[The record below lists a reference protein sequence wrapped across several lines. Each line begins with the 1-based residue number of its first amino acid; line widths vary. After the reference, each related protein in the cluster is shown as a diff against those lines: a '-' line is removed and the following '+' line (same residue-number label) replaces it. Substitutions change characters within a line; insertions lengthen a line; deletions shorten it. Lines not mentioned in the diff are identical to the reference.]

1 MNQIIYFA
9 KCNFEFPF
17 CYNLR
22 RLQDEERN
30 ETNQIPPVNETIDAG
45 VRESEI
51 PNPSSPSPFT
61 GFSYPYQRGNNDRS
75 THLHITTLDIDQ
87 AVSQSNDM
95 QDRNH
100 HEAEVVGYIQG
111 YGPVTADPNISA
123 AVIRGKNSN
132 FHVILLIEITF

>member
-1 MNQIIYFA
+1 M
-9 KCNFEFPF
+9 E
-17 CYNLR
+17 
-22 RLQDEERN
+22 DEERN
-30 ETNQIPPVNETIDAG
+30 ETNQIPPVNEMIDAG
-45 VRESEI
+45 VREYDI
-51 PNPSSPSPFT
+51 PNPSSPSTFT

-95 QDRNH
+95 EDSRNH

-123 AVIRGKNSN
+123 AVIRGKEK
-132 FHVILLIEITF
+132 F